1 MKRTTLVRMGST
13 ALLAVGLALTVTM
26 PANAAPVTSEIDAV
40 QAALQRDLGLTP
52 QQAEARHQQE
62 QVAWSKDKTLRI
74 ALGSDFAGSRFD
86 AKAGKLVVDV
96 ADASRVA
103 EVKAAGALARVVE
116 HSAAELTAVKSK
128 LDKSAATPKS
138 VTGWH
143 IDQAT
148 NDVVVSV
155 YGNDAAATKWANSLG
170 ADVRIQHVTER
181 PQTFWNL
188 IGGQAIRTSSGSRC
202 SLGFN
207 ARNSS
212 GPRYVITAGHCTNLG
227 GTWSGGDVSGAQ
239 VVESDCPGADSGL
252 LTRPN
257 GTGPGEINTGQQIT
271 GAATPT
277 VGEQM
282 QKQGSTTGGGSGEV
296 TSVDE
301 SVNFDVGVLNHEF
314 GTTAHTDHGDSGGP
328 AYDGEKGLGTLSGGD
343 TVTSYFYPLTLE
355 LQAYG
360 LELA

>member
-1 MKRTTLVRMGST
+1 MTPRKTVLKTF
-13 ALLAVGLALTVTM
+13 AVLSAAALTSGVC
-26 PANAAPVTSEIDAV
+26 A
-40 QAALQRDLGLTP
+40 
-52 QQAEARHQQE
+52 
-62 QVAWSKDKTLRI
+62 
-74 ALGSDFAGSRFD
+74 
-86 AKAGKLVVDV
+86 
-96 ADASRVA
+96 
-103 EVKAAGALARVVE
+103 
-116 HSAAELTAVKSK
+116 
-128 LDKSAATPKS
+128 SAATASPLAFAEM
-138 VTGWH
+138 
-143 IDQAT
+143 QAHAIS
-148 NDVVVSV
+148 N
-155 YGNDAAATKWANSLG
+155 ATQIANSLG
-170 ADVRIQHVTER
+170 AASGGIYLENGKAVVNVVDDAAMQQVQAAGVTAKKVKHTFAALTGVKNQLDAVKNV
-181 PQTFWNL
+181 PQTAWGIDTKTNQVVVKVYDAASKETADKVAAAAAKHGDSVRVEHRTGKL
-188 IGGQAIRTSSGSRC
+188 ELHIKDGDAIQNSQGRC

-207 ARNSS
+207 VTRGGS
-212 GPRYVITAGHCTNLG
+212 PFLLTAGHCTNLG

-239 VVESDCPGADSGL
+239 VVESDCPDADSGL

-271 GAATPT
+271 SAAEPT
-277 VGEQM
+277 VGEQI

-328 AYDGEKGLGTLSGGD
+328 AYDGSKGLGTLSGGD

>member
-1 MKRTTLVRMGST
+1 MTPRKTFAVFSAAALVTGVCASAASAEPLAFAQLQQAAVAQATQVADTLGPASGGIY
-13 ALLAVGLALTVTM
+13 LDNGKAVVNVLDD
-26 PANAAPVTSEIDAV
+26 AAAQKV
-40 QAALQRDLGLTP
+40 QAAGLTAKKVKHSFAALTGVKNSLDSVKNVP
-52 QQAEARHQQE
+52 QTAWGIDTRTN
-62 QVAWSKDKTLRI
+62 QVVVKVYDAASKSTVDTV
-74 ALGSDFAGSRFD
+74 AAAA
-86 AKAGKLVVDV
+86 AKYGDSVRVEHRTGKLSLYIKDG
-96 ADASRVA
+96 DA
-103 EVKAAGALARVVE
+103 
-116 HSAAELTAVKSK
+116 
-128 LDKSAATPKS
+128 
-138 VTGWH
+138 
-143 IDQAT
+143 IQ
-148 NDVVVSV
+148 
-155 YGNDAAATKWANSLG
+155 NSQG
-170 ADVRIQHVTER
+170 
-181 PQTFWNL
+181 
-188 IGGQAIRTSSGSRC
+188 RC

-207 ARNSS
+207 VTRNGS
-212 GPRYVITAGHCTNLG
+212 PFLLTAGHCTNLG

-257 GTGPGEINTGQQIT
+257 GSGPGEINTGQAIT
-271 GAATPT
+271 SAATPT

-328 AYDGEKGLGTLSGGD
+328 AYDGSKGLGTLSGGD

>member
-1 MKRTTLVRMGST
+1 MTPRKTARSTFAVFSAAALVTGVCASAASAEPLAFAQLQHAAVAQATQVADTLGDASGGIY
-13 ALLAVGLALTVTM
+13 LDQGKAVVNVLDD
-26 PANAAPVTSEIDAV
+26 AAAQKV
-40 QAALQRDLGLTP
+40 QAAGLTAKKVKHSFAALTGVKNAMDGVKNVP
-52 QQAEARHQQE
+52 QTAWGIDTRTN
-62 QVAWSKDKTLRI
+62 QVVVKVYDAASKSTVDTVS
-74 ALGSDFAGSRFD
+74 AAA
-86 AKAGKLVVDV
+86 AKYGDSVRVEHRTGKLELYISDG
-96 ADASRVA
+96 DA
-103 EVKAAGALARVVE
+103 
-116 HSAAELTAVKSK
+116 
-128 LDKSAATPKS
+128 
-138 VTGWH
+138 
-143 IDQAT
+143 IQ
-148 NDVVVSV
+148 
-155 YGNDAAATKWANSLG
+155 NSQG
-170 ADVRIQHVTER
+170 
-181 PQTFWNL
+181 
-188 IGGQAIRTSSGSRC
+188 RC

-207 ARNSS
+207 VTRNGS
-212 GPRYVITAGHCTNLG
+212 PFLLTAGHCTNLG

-257 GTGPGEINTGQQIT
+257 GTGPGEINTGQAIT
-271 GAATPT
+271 SAAAPT

-282 QKQGSTTGGGSGEV
+282 SKQGSTTGGGTGEV

-328 AYDGEKGLGTLSGGD
+328 AYDGSKGLGTLSGGD

>member
-1 MKRTTLVRMGST
+1 VL
-13 ALLAVGLALTVTM
+13 
-26 PANAAPVTSEIDAV
+26 
-40 QAALQRDLGLTP
+40 
-52 QQAEARHQQE
+52 
-62 QVAWSKDKTLRI
+62 
-74 ALGSDFAGSRFD
+74 
-86 AKAGKLVVDV
+86 
-96 ADASRVA
+96 
-103 EVKAAGALARVVE
+103 
-116 HSAAELTAVKSK
+116 
-128 LDKSAATPKS
+128 
-138 VTGWH
+138 
-143 IDQAT
+143 
-148 NDVVVSV
+148 
-155 YGNDAAATKWANSLG
+155 
-170 ADVRIQHVTER
+170 
-181 PQTFWNL
+181 
-188 IGGQAIRTSSGSRC
+188 
-202 SLGFN
+202 
-207 ARNSS
+207 
-212 GPRYVITAGHCTNLG
+212 TAGHCTNLG

-257 GTGPGEINTGQQIT
+257 GTGPGEINTGQAIT
-271 GAATPT
+271 SAATPT

-328 AYDGEKGLGTLSGGD
+328 AYDGSKGLGTLSGGD